1 MARSSIRVRLSF
13 DDCTPLRPGSVGR
26 RKCWFL
32 LNIDACRRITDVEY
46 CIQKTFC
53 LGGSSQIELLLDDF
67 VLPPFEKSEIIKEND
82 LIRVRLL
89 GETDAKQDD
98 IEINKLQRDELKQAR
113 KKKKAHTSTKHEI
126 SNVKNSR
133 AKKKKKTK
141 ENQTD
146 IDRSHQDGLSNDARA
161 SKEEKTKGIVEQ
173 KCKQNQSV
181 AASGAVNGTPKNTSA
196 VHKHSIKKV
205 RTYSSSSSDS
215 SSEDT
220 DQARISLKKI
230 SSHKGAARRKLKH
243 KSPVQSLYCTQTSAN
258 PGTSALP
265 VAGSGNQEIKA
276 NGRKCNGSRLQHSET
291 ESSSTEEETVARH
304 RKPLKNTTSV
314 LIKEP
319 VNDSVGSS
327 KSKQAPGTRT
337 VSSPSTSSVSSL
349 SSASLSSDSDEHQQK
364 QTLQNGAKPGR
375 TFTNQEL
382 TKCPTNAKDLASSK
396 NALVRKSV
404 LKSSSGHVRFSSNS
418 DGSESEAGDFQS
430 SGSPPSQVVQQMN
443 LEPTNSM
450 TAAKMREDNVGVKKC
465 HGNSLQGK
473 GCEHDDIENQSSV
486 IECNS
491 TSADGIQT
499 KLLAIAGQKPKQSR
513 KPTKKVSK
521 PEQPKKSKDYSS
533 YPPLVGPP
541 RAGDTIAYKILELS
555 GLYTPEVSDYKE
567 GEVINYNH
575 SNSMI
580 ELRLGDVAMAVEPNR
595 DGGKFEMES
604 EDIDE
609 EPAESLPQNRLVLVT
624 LPSLIDPKL
633 IT

>member
-1 MARSSIRVRLSF
+1 MARSSIRVRLLF

-89 GETDAKQDD
+89 GEADAKH
-98 IEINKLQRDELKQAR
+98 DEAQ
-113 KKKKAHTSTKHEI
+113 KKKKAHAPTKHEI
-126 SNVKNSR
+126 SSNVKNSR

-146 IDRSHQDGLSNDARA
+146 IDRTHRSHQDGLANDARG
-161 SKEEKTKGIVEQ
+161 SKKEKTKGVAQQ
-173 KCKQNQSV
+173 KCKENQSV

-215 SSEDT
+215 SSEDA
-220 DQARISLKKI
+220 DQARISLKKN
-230 SSHKGAARRKLKH
+230 SSHKGAARRKLKQ
-243 KSPVQSLYCTQTSAN
+243 KSPVQSLNCTQSSAN

-276 NGRKCNGSRLQHSET
+276 NGSKCNGSRLQHSET
-291 ESSSTEEETVARH
+291 ESSSTEEERVAGH
-304 RKPLKNTTSV
+304 RKPLKNTALV
-314 LIKEP
+314 LIKKS
-319 VNDSVGSS
+319 VNDSVGSP
-327 KSKQAPGTRT
+327 KSKQAPRTRT

-364 QTLQNGAKPGR
+364 QTLQTGAKPGR

-382 TKCPTNAKDLASSK
+382 TNCPTNAKDLASSK

-418 DGSESEAGDFQS
+418 DGSESEAGDSQS
-430 SGSPPSQVVQQMN
+430 SGSPSQVVKQMN

-450 TAAKMREDNVGVKKC
+450 TAAKMREGNVVGMEES

-473 GCEHDDIENQSSV
+473 GCEHDDFENQSSV
-486 IECNS
+486 IEGNS

-513 KPTKKVSK
+513 KPTKQVSK

-580 ELRLGDVAMAVEPNR
+580 ELRLSDVAMAVEPNR

-604 EDIDE
+604 EEVDE